1 MGLFKSKKEKD
12 LVKRDKKASKD
23 EDARILS
30 YFKNNS
36 DLVIGDV
43 HFDDKHKKVFIKKS
57 LLANR
62 KQLVFNYGDLI
73 SFTPIFN
80 GGKIKKHHG
89 ITRAVAGG
97 LLAGPVGALVGAG
110 TGGKEFETIKRLGL
124 TIYLTDNRNIEY
136 IILDSETKIDSM
148 IGKSFMKDYNDL
160 SAKLD
165 QIMSSKNMQDSI
177 SSDPVNEIKRYK
189 ELLDDGVIS
198 QEEFDAKKKELL
210 NL

>member
-36 DLVIGDV
+36 DLVIGDA

-57 LLANR
+57 ILANR
-62 KQLVFNYGDLI
+62 KQLVFNYDELV

-165 QIMSSKNMQDSI
+165 QILSSKNMQDSV